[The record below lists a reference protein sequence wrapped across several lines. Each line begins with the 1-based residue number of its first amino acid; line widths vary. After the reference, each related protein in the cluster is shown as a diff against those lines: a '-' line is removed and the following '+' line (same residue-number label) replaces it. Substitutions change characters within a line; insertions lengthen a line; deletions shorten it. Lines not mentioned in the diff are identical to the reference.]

1 MRRTLAATV
10 LALSTAASVSA
21 SVPASVSASVP
32 AQVAPARRGATGSL
46 TAITAENTAENA
58 AGREAR
64 SVPDGGTGEAAGGGR
79 FGGRGG
85 AAGNAG
91 RAKVGI
97 GVVGLTSDQRLVAFD
112 IRFPGRVRDLGGISG
127 LQGDTGIVGIDYRVR
142 GGELYGVGDQGGV
155 YTLGGAGKATKVSQL
170 TVALSGSAFGVDFD
184 PAADV
189 LRVVGDTGQNLR
201 HDLEGP
207 VAAEGPTALT
217 TTGRTVADRPLT
229 TTPVPPATAPV
240 AAPGVS
246 GIGYTNNDLSAAT
259 ATALFDVDTTTD
271 RLGLQSP
278 ADAGL
283 LTPTGN
289 LRVAVT
295 DPAGFDVYS
304 SLRGGVTVSNSA
316 FATLKVAGRYRLYG
330 LNLLTGAVNYNYGAF
345 PAAHQVVD
353 IAVRLDRR

>member
-1 MRRTLAATV
+1 MRGTLTATV
-10 LALSTAASVSA
+10 LALSTAASA
-21 SVPASVSASVP
+21 VPASVP
-32 AQVAPARRGATGSL
+32 AQAGPGRQGPAGSVAATASHVTSHVTAGSGADETARG
-46 TAITAENTAENA
+46 EV
-58 AGREAR
+58 R
-64 SVPDGGTGEAAGGGR
+64 SGPG
-79 FGGRGG
+79 GGRGG
-85 AAGNAG
+85 VAGHAG

-112 IRFPGRVRDLGGISG
+112 IRFPGRVRELGRIDG
-127 LQGDTGIVGIDYRVR
+127 LQGDAAIVGIDHRVR
-142 GGELYGVGDQGGV
+142 GGGLYGVGDRGGV

-170 TVALSGSAFGVDFD
+170 TVALNGSAFGVDVD

-189 LRVVGDTGQNLR
+189 LRVIGDTGQNLR

-207 VAAEGPTALT
+207 GADGVRPALT

-229 TTPVPPATAPV
+229 TTPVPAPAAPAAPAVPTAP
-240 AAPGVS
+240 APALGVS
-246 GIGYTNNDLSAAT
+246 GIGYTNNDLSADT
-259 ATALFDVDTTTD
+259 ATALFAVDTATD
-271 RLGLQSP
+271 RLALQSP

-283 LTPTGN
+283 LMPTGS

-295 DPAGFDVYS
+295 GPAGFDVHS

-345 PAAHQVVD
+345 PAARQVVD
-353 IAVRLDRR
+353 IAVRLDRG